1 MTSAI
6 NIRLNLHIWRQ
17 KLIINLEKGN
27 VWDTAASD
35 CIGAPYKV
43 ANECTRQTYIL
54 KKRPFICCALP
65 LFVVCVIYI
74 APTLTPLGNN

>member
-43 ANECTRQTYIL
+43 ANECMRQTYI
-54 KKRPFICCALP
+54 
-65 LFVVCVIYI
+65 
-74 APTLTPLGNN
+74 